1 MSAGLYF
8 LWQTFVKAF
17 HPTLLWWDT
26 WLGPITGRQCC
37 LVSVSLYFS
46 RLHPLSVDPWTT
58 AEESFFLGISLVFSR
73 TTWLRLGP
81 FLRVPLHWCP
91 FNSWH
96 FQTSSMCAMK
106 SVAGWGSEGWVDII
120 AGGRTGLP
128 KHFIMALACMSWTRR
143 TIQSTAGTSK
153 GWKTQAI
160 TLVLSF

>member
-1 MSAGLYF
+1 MDNCWRKF
-8 LWQTFVKAF
+8 L
-17 HPTLLWWDT
+17 
-26 WLGPITGRQCC
+26 
-37 LVSVSLYFS
+37 
-46 RLHPLSVDPWTT
+46 
-58 AEESFFLGISLVFSR
+58 LGISLVFSG
-73 TTWLRLGP
+73 TTWLGLGP

-96 FQTSSMCAMK
+96 FQTSSLCAMK

-160 TLVLSF
+160 TLVLSFLFRLASVLSSESLGLICLFGPHFHWKRWLKHQFLVTSFGF